1 MAGRPEG
8 GAIIVPSPLTQDQL
22 DAELAAAGYLADDTL
37 VTALYLA
44 LELGKPLLLEGVPG
58 VGKTEVANRLAGILG
73 RQCIR
78 LQCYEGIDAGKALY
92 DWDHARQLLQVRV
105 AERGGSID
113 TSELYAP
120 EFLIEMPL
128 LKALRNAGTSILLI
142 DEIDRADDA
151 FEAFLLEFLSDFQIS
166 IPEIGTVKAS
176 QPVVTI
182 LTSNRTRELHDAL
195 RRRCLYHWIDYPGTG
210 PRTRH
215 HRAACAGHRGR
226 SRRASDRC
234 RRGRP
239 SPAADQEAGHRREH
253 RLGAR
258 RRRAAPRRRLM
269 ARRAEAVARPAGQGP
284 GGFCRDRGSG
294 GAMSS
299 ARPIGVATDLLADFP
314 AALREAGL
322 AIDPGRTEAF
332 LRATATCRLRGV
344 HDLARLGR
352 VTLTGSPDDFPIFD
366 AVFDSIFGEATFD
379 GKVDDPED
387 EQAPR
392 SAHQQPGGAVADGRG
407 RCGGSGGGRRPSAQP
422 QEL

>member
-1 MAGRPEG
+1 M
-8 GAIIVPSPLTQDQL
+8 PSPLTQDQL
-22 DAELAAAGYLADDTL
+22 DAELSAAGYLADDTL

-105 AERGGSID
+105 AERGGAID
-113 TSELYAP
+113 TSDLYAP

-195 RRRCLYHWIDYPGTG
+195 RRRCLYHWIDYPDRARERAIVELHAPGIAAEAAEHLIDAVAAVRRLPLIKKPG
-210 PRTRH
+210 IAESIDWA
-215 HRAACAGHRGR
+215 RAAGVLHRDGASWPNALKR
-226 SRRASDRC
+226 SLGLLVKDHEDFAVIEE
-234 RRGRP
+234 
-239 SPAADQEAGHRREH
+239 AAV
-253 RLGAR
+253 L
-258 RRRAAPRRRLM
+258 
-269 ARRAEAVARPAGQGP
+269 
-284 GGFCRDRGSG
+284 
-294 GAMSS
+294 
-299 ARPIGVATDLLADFP
+299 
-314 AALREAGL
+314 
-322 AIDPGRTEAF
+322 
-332 LRATATCRLRGV
+332 
-344 HDLARLGR
+344 
-352 VTLTGSPDDFPIFD
+352 
-366 AVFDSIFGEATFD
+366 
-379 GKVDDPED
+379 
-387 EQAPR
+387 
-392 SAHQQPGGAVADGRG
+392 
-407 RCGGSGGGRRPSAQP
+407 
-422 QEL
+422 